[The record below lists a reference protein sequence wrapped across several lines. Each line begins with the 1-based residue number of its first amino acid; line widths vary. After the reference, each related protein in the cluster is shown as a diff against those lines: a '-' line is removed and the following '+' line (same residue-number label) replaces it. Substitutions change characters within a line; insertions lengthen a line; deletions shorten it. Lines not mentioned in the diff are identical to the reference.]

1 MQLVETRFLFRT
13 RPCVSV
19 VVAVYFFRHQST
31 SGDWGRNT
39 FSLTLQ
45 DSFQT
50 SWIPLLAECLSI
62 ILQLSCFVGNVAFV
76 LVPSCASSSLRIY
89 LKKTVYNSRLLTG
102 CATNKSLTTKSITL
116 TIEVAFPSPLS
127 LVVFWRS
134 TRTV

>member
-1 MQLVETRFLFRT
+1 MTAEHVYYDTDTQLWMQLVETPFLFRT

-62 ILQLSCFVGNVAFV
+62 IYN
-76 LVPSCASSSLRIY
+76 RKYEIY
-89 LKKTVYNSRLLTG
+89 LLLPG
-102 CATNKSLTTKSITL
+102 CSKG
-116 TIEVAFPSPLS
+116 
-127 LVVFWRS
+127 RY
-134 TRTV
+134 